1 MSKNISSKEFRRGKD
16 ERQRLFVSLGLRP
29 LLLAFYG
36 SLFVYVASM
45 VWAVCYYWS
54 QTNLLKW
61 LIMPVVLLL
70 FLAFDQSLYTRRGFR
85 SSAIVVALSLCIEY
99 RRLMFDDFWLIGS
112 LARLMVIAFAV
123 LIYTKMKDPIFS
135 TSNGA

>member
-1 MSKNISSKEFRRGKD
+1 MQNTPAIEEFRRGRE
-16 ERQRLFVSLGLRP
+16 ERRKLFVSLGLKP

-61 LIMPVVLLL
+61 LIMPTVLLL

-85 SSAIVVALSLCIEY
+85 SSATVVALSLCFEY
-99 RRLMFDDFWLIGS
+99 RRLMFDDFG
-112 LARLMVIAFAV
+112 
-123 LIYTKMKDPIFS
+123 
-135 TSNGA
+135 